1 MRLAPIAFSALAM
14 LGFLDANRQAK
25 ASPLP
30 EGDFVEPIAPVETA
44 APAVPQP
51 KAAIAPPEPIQ
62 TASQARAIAPRST
75 EKAVQKAEKVAT
87 SAPSS
92 QVTPPP
98 APAPEKIAAS
108 AENRSAAPAEPA
120 PVATTPAQ
128 ATPRPAAPQPVA
140 AAEAPAAT
148 PKADPE
154 TAVRPVAQRV
164 EREAPVV
171 AVAAVSESDAATA
184 ASAEVAPPVRAIAPR
199 IAEKQTAPSA
209 TISASAATATP
220 AVTGSSA
227 SSHIAGAAERV
238 IPPPGVE
245 VSAPAEVTDVIVA
258 PAVPVTFVEPTTPR
272 ISYSDP
278 IPLLKDDPLNDPR
291 EFRAGSM
298 HLETLPVVVS
308 PATDPSLR
316 SDTLLTADASPLSV
330 PDTTSAATESRSD
343 RHEAAVRSCLGENP
357 NLFRLIEREEGRY
370 LSQVLYDGQPGRIA
384 RGSDGRL
391 VCPGTAPVARTIET
405 TPGVQVAAAPA
416 EAPVAIAPVE
426 SELVTEGNSH
436 RRRYYYGY
444 TPYHPPIVVSHPRPV
459 VVERPYTVV
468 VERPRTVV
476 VERPVP
482 VVVERPVPVVVER
495 PVVPVVFHHLPVFE
509 IRYSRRVRRA
519 LRRHP
524 YRLVHYHYPYYYPEL
539 AYGGWPYAFGLREE
553 NADQPLTQPQQA
565 AETAN
570 LTLRFEGTV
579 AAAAPAEIA
588 TLAVPRG
595 SVDGA
600 IAPSG
605 SRTAAPVYA
614 RANESVVAV
623 RNRFSGSG
631 FFVEPASSPGGN
643 PNGLIVT
650 NAHVVENLQQGQ
662 TSTVTLA
669 DHSNRRARLI
679 GFDPSGTDLALLTLE
694 PSRYPNLDRLSGR
707 KPTFTGQPLRL
718 ADARSVQPGDP
729 AYVIGTPF
737 GQERFRNAL
746 TSGVVSKVNPDEVL
760 TDAQINPGN
769 SGGPLL
775 DENGNVIGVVALS
788 FARGG
793 NRGLSSAI
801 SSDRVRHL
809 LASAHAGHLAA
820 TAPLSRVTNA
830 TPLSFGQ
837 DAHGFVARA
846 EGRIDE
852 GDRLSDNGRRF
863 ETYSFQLPAPAQVAI
878 QIRSAFDSFLALR
891 RDVSRF
897 NDQTALEPVTEN
909 DDANITPNTRDA
921 AIRAN
926 LPAGTYVVFAG
937 SYGAGEAGPYDL
949 SVRVTSQGTRVA
961 TPARGLAEADAITA

>member
-1 MRLAPIAFSALAM
+1 MT
-14 LGFLDANRQAK
+14 Q
-25 ASPLP
+25 PL
-30 EGDFVEPIAPVETA
+30 
-44 APAVPQP
+44 
-51 KAAIAPPEPIQ
+51 
-62 TASQARAIAPRST
+62 
-75 EKAVQKAEKVAT
+75 
-87 SAPSS
+87 
-92 QVTPPP
+92 
-98 APAPEKIAAS
+98 
-108 AENRSAAPAEPA
+108 
-120 PVATTPAQ
+120 
-128 ATPRPAAPQPVA
+128 
-140 AAEAPAAT
+140 
-148 PKADPE
+148 
-154 TAVRPVAQRV
+154 AQRV

-171 AVAAVSESDAATA
+171 AVAAVSESDSATA

-199 IAEKQTAPSA
+199 IAEKQTAQST
-209 TISASAATATP
+209 TISVSAATATP
-220 AVTGSSA
+220 AAPGSSA
-227 SSHIAGAAERV
+227 SSRIASAAVEPV
-238 IPPPGVE
+238 IPTPGVE

-272 ISYSDP
+272 ISYSAP
-278 IPLLKDDPLNDPR
+278 IPLLEDDPLNDPR
-291 EFRAGSM
+291 EFRPGSM
-298 HLETLPVVVS
+298 HLETLPVVLS
-308 PATDPSLR
+308 PATASNLR
-316 SDTLLTADASPLSV
+316 GDTTLTADAATLSV

-343 RHEAAVRSCLGENP
+343 RHEAAVRSCLNENP
-357 NLFRLIEREEGRY
+357 NLFRLVEREEGRY
-370 LSQVLYDGQPGRIA
+370 LSQVLFNGQPRRIA
-384 RGSDGRL
+384 RGTDGRL

-416 EAPVAIAPVE
+416 AAPVAIAPVE

-436 RRRYYYGY
+436 RRRYYYSY
-444 TPYHPPIVVSHPRPV
+444 TPYHPPLVVSYPRP
-459 VVERPYTVV
+459 
-468 VERPRTVV
+468 VV

-495 PVVPVVFHHLPVFE
+495 PVPVVVERPAPILIPHLPVLE
-509 IRYSRRVRRA
+509 IRYDRRIRRA

-553 NADQPLTQPQQA
+553 NADPLLTQPQQEV
-565 AETAN
+565 ETAN
-570 LTLRFEGTV
+570 PTLRFEGTV
-579 AAAAPAEIA
+579 EAAAPAGIS
-588 TLAVPRG
+588 TLSVPRG
-595 SVDGA
+595 SAEAA

-614 RANESVVAV
+614 RASESVVAI
-623 RNRFSGSG
+623 RDRFSGSG
-631 FFVEPASSPGGN
+631 FFVEPASGPGGN
-643 PNGLIVT
+643 PNELIVT

-662 TSTVTLA
+662 TSMVTLA
-669 DHSNRRARLI
+669 DHSNRRARLV

-775 DENGNVIGVVALS
+775 DQHGNVMGVVALS

-809 LASAHAGHLAA
+809 LASAHTGQLAS

-878 QIRSAFDSFLALR
+878 QMRSAFIDSFLALR

-897 NDQTALEPVTEN
+897 EDQTALEPVTEN
-909 DDANITPNTRDA
+909 DDANPNALDS
-921 AIRAN
+921 AIRVTFRREPMWC
-926 LPAGTYVVFAG
+926 LPAATVQGKQ
-937 SYGAGEAGPYDL
+937 GP
-949 SVRVTSQGTRVA
+949 TT
-961 TPARGLAEADAITA
+961 

>member
-14 LGFLDANRQAK
+14 LGFLDANRQAN
-25 ASPLP
+25 ANPLS

-62 TASQARAIAPRST
+62 TAPQAHSTTPRST
-75 EKAVQKAEKVAT
+75 EKAAQKAEKVAT

-98 APAPEKIAAS
+98 APAPERIAVS
-108 AENRSAAPAEPA
+108 
-120 PVATTPAQ
+120 
-128 ATPRPAAPQPVA
+128 
-140 AAEAPAAT
+140 APAAT
-148 PKADPE
+148 PAPIAKAPAAPA
-154 TAVRPVAQRV
+154 TAAPNLAVQPVSRPVAVVQSEDSSGAVAQPVAQRV

-171 AVAAVSESDAATA
+171 AVAAVSESDSPIA
-184 ASAEVAPPVRAIAPR
+184 ASAEAAPPVRAIAPR
-199 IAEKQTAPSA
+199 IAEKQTAQSA
-209 TISASAATATP
+209 TIPASAATPTP

-227 SSHIAGAAERV
+227 PSYVADATVERV
-238 IPPPGVE
+238 TPAPVSPVE
-245 VSAPAEVTDVIVA
+245 VSAPAEVTEVIVA

-272 ISYSDP
+272 ISYSEP

-316 SDTLLTADASPLSV
+316 DGATLTADASTLRV
-330 PDTTSAATESRSD
+330 PDATSAATESRSD

-357 NLFRLIEREEGRY
+357 NLFRLVEREEGRY
-370 LSQVLYDGQPGRIA
+370 LSQVLYNGQPGRIA

-391 VCPGTAPVARTIET
+391 VCPDAVPVARTIET

-416 EAPVAIAPVE
+416 QAPVAIAPVE
-426 SELVTEGNSH
+426 AEVVTEGTSH
-436 RRRYYYGY
+436 RRHRYYYGY
-444 TPYHPPIVVSHPRPV
+444 RPYYPPVVVSYPRPV
-459 VVERPYTVV
+459 VVERAVP
-468 VERPRTVV
+468 VV

-495 PVVPVVFHHLPVFE
+495 PVPVLLRQLPVLE
-509 IRYSRRVRRA
+509 IRYDRRTRRA
-519 LRRHP
+519 LQHHP
-524 YRLVHYHYPYYYPEL
+524 YRLVHYHYPYYHPEL

-553 NADQPLTQPQQA
+553 NADSQLTQPQRE
-565 AETAN
+565 AETLN
-570 LTLRFEGTV
+570 PTHRFEGTLE
-579 AAAAPAEIA
+579 AAAPAEIT
-588 TLAVPRG
+588 TL
-595 SVDGA
+595 SVSTDAASVA
-600 IAPSG
+600 IAPRD

-614 RANESVVAV
+614 RANESVVAI
-623 RNRFSGSG
+623 RDRFSGSG
-631 FFVEPASSPGGN
+631 FFVEPASGPGGN
-643 PNGLIVT
+643 PNTLIVT

-662 TSTVTLA
+662 VSRVTLA
-669 DHSNRRARLI
+669 DNSDRRARLV

-694 PSRYPNLDRLSGR
+694 PSRYPNLDRLNGR
-707 KPTFTGQPLRL
+707 ESTFTGQPLRL
-718 ADARSVQPGDP
+718 ADTRSVQPGDP

-775 DENGNVIGVVALS
+775 DQDGNVMGVVALS

-809 LASAHAGHLAA
+809 LASAHTGHLAT

-837 DAHGFVARA
+837 DSHGIVARA
-846 EGRIDE
+846 EGIIDG

-863 ETYSFQLPAPAQVAI
+863 ETYSFQLPAAAQVSI

-897 NDQTALEPVTEN
+897 NDQTALEPVAEN
-909 DDANITPNTRDA
+909 DDANINPNARDA

-937 SYGAGEAGPYDL
+937 SYGAGDAGRYDL
-949 SVRVTSQGTRVA
+949 SVRVSPQGTRVA
-961 TPARGLAEADAITA
+961 TPAQGLAEENAVTV

>member
-14 LGFLDANRQAK
+14 LGFLDANRQAN
-25 ASPLP
+25 ASPLS

-62 TASQARAIAPRST
+62 TAPQARSTAPRPI
-75 EKAVQKAEKVAT
+75 EKAAQKAEKVAA

-98 APAPEKIAAS
+98 APAPERIAAS
-108 AENRSAAPAEPA
+108 PVNRSA
-120 PVATTPAQ
+120 T
-128 ATPRPAAPQPVA
+128 PQPVGS
-140 AAEAPAAT
+140 AEETPAAVLE
-148 PKADPE
+148 PA
-154 TAVRPVAQRV
+154 ARPVAQRV

-171 AVAAVSESDAATA
+171 AVAAVSESDSPIA
-184 ASAEVAPPVRAIAPR
+184 ASAEAAPPVRAIAPR
-199 IAEKQTAPSA
+199 IAEKQTAQSA
-209 TISASAATATP
+209 TIPASAATPTP

-227 SSHIAGAAERV
+227 PSYVADATVERV
-238 IPPPGVE
+238 SPAPVSPVE
-245 VSAPAEVTDVIVA
+245 VSAPAEVTEVIVP

-272 ISYSDP
+272 ISYSEP

-316 SDTLLTADASPLSV
+316 AGATLTADASTLRV
-330 PDTTSAATESRSD
+330 PDATSAVAESRSD

-357 NLFRLIEREEGRY
+357 NLFRLVEREEGRY
-370 LSQVLYDGQPGRIA
+370 LSQVLYNGQPGRIA

-391 VCPGTAPVARTIET
+391 VCPDAVPVARTIET

-416 EAPVAIAPVE
+416 QAPVAIAPVE
-426 SELVTEGNSH
+426 AEVVTEGTSH
-436 RRRYYYGY
+436 RRHRYYYGY
-444 TPYHPPIVVSHPRPV
+444 RPYYPPVVVSYPRPV
-459 VVERPYTVV
+459 VVERAVP
-468 VERPRTVV
+468 VV

-495 PVVPVVFHHLPVFE
+495 PVPVVVERPVPVLLRQLPVLE
-509 IRYSRRVRRA
+509 IRYDRRTRRA
-519 LRRHP
+519 LRHHP

-553 NADQPLTQPQQA
+553 NADSQLTQPQRE
-565 AETAN
+565 AETLN
-570 LTLRFEGTV
+570 PTHRFEGTLE
-579 AAAAPAEIA
+579 AAAPAEIT
-588 TLAVPRG
+588 TL
-595 SVDGA
+595 SVSTDAASVA

-614 RANESVVAV
+614 RANESVVAI
-623 RNRFSGSG
+623 RDRFSGSG
-631 FFVEPASSPGGN
+631 FFVEPASGPGGN
-643 PNGLIVT
+643 PNTLIVT

-662 TSTVTLA
+662 VSRVTLA
-669 DHSNRRARLI
+669 DNSDRRARLV

-694 PSRYPNLDRLSGR
+694 PSRYPNLDRLNGR
-707 KPTFTGQPLRL
+707 ESTFTGQPLRL
-718 ADARSVQPGDP
+718 ADTRSVQPGDP

-746 TSGVVSKVNPDEVL
+746 TSGVVSKINPDEVL

-775 DENGNVIGVVALS
+775 DQDGNVMGVVALS

-809 LASAHAGHLAA
+809 LASAHTGHLAT

-837 DAHGFVARA
+837 DSHGIVARA
-846 EGRIDE
+846 EGIIDG

-863 ETYSFQLPAPAQVAI
+863 ETFSFQLPAPAQVSI

-897 NDQTALEPVTEN
+897 NDQTALEPVAEN
-909 DDANITPNTRDA
+909 DDANINPNARDA

-937 SYGAGEAGPYDL
+937 SYGAGDAGRYDL
-949 SVRVTSQGTRVA
+949 SVRVSPQGTRVA
-961 TPARGLAEADAITA
+961 TPARGLAEGNAVMV

>member
-14 LGFLDANRQAK
+14 LGFLDANRQAN
-25 ASPLP
+25 ASPLS
-30 EGDFVEPIAPVETA
+30 EGDVVEPIAPVETA

-62 TASQARAIAPRST
+62 TAPQARTTAPRPI
-75 EKAVQKAEKVAT
+75 EKAAQKAEKVAA

-92 QVTPPP
+92 QVTPLP

-108 AENRSAAPAEPA
+108 AENRPAAPAEPA

-128 ATPRPAAPQPVA
+128 TAPRPAAPQPVA
-140 AAEAPAAT
+140 AAKVSEAAAE
-148 PKADPE
+148 E
-154 TAVRPVAQRV
+154 TSEVAVRPVAQRV

-171 AVAAVSESDAATA
+171 AVAAVSESDSATA

-199 IAEKQTAPSA
+199 IAEKQTAQST
-209 TISASAATATP
+209 TIPASAVTATP
-220 AVTGSSA
+220 AATGSSA
-227 SSHIAGAAERV
+227 SSRIASATVEPV
-238 IPPPGVE
+238 IPTPGVE

-272 ISYSDP
+272 ISYSAP
-278 IPLLKDDPLNDPR
+278 IPLLEDDPLNDPR
-291 EFRAGSM
+291 EFRPGSM
-298 HLETLPVVVS
+298 HLETLPVVLS
-308 PATDPSLR
+308 PATDSSLQG
-316 SDTLLTADASPLSV
+316 DTTLTADAATLSV

-343 RHEAAVRSCLGENP
+343 RHEAAVRSCLNENP
-357 NLFRLIEREEGRY
+357 NLFRLVEREEGRY
-370 LSQVLYDGQPGRIA
+370 LSQVLFNGQPGRIA
-384 RGSDGRL
+384 RGTDGRL

-416 EAPVAIAPVE
+416 AAPVAIAPVE

-436 RRRYYYGY
+436 RRRYYYSY
-444 TPYHPPIVVSHPRPV
+444 TPYHPPLVVSYPRP
-459 VVERPYTVV
+459 
-468 VERPRTVV
+468 VV

-495 PVVPVVFHHLPVFE
+495 PVPVVVERPAPILIPHLPVLE
-509 IRYSRRVRRA
+509 IRYDRRIRRA

-553 NADQPLTQPQQA
+553 NADPLLTQPQQEV
-565 AETAN
+565 ETAN
-570 LTLRFEGTV
+570 PTLRFEGTV
-579 AAAAPAEIA
+579 EAAAPAEIS
-588 TLAVPRG
+588 TLSVPRG
-595 SVDGA
+595 SAEAA

-614 RANESVVAV
+614 RASESVVAI
-623 RNRFSGSG
+623 RDRFSGSG
-631 FFVEPASSPGGN
+631 FFVEPASGPGGN
-643 PNGLIVT
+643 PSGLIVT

-662 TSTVTLA
+662 TSQVALA
-669 DHSNRRARLI
+669 DNTTRRARLV

-694 PSRYPNLDRLSGR
+694 PSRYPNLDRLNR
-707 KPTFTGQPLRL
+707 KAPPFAGQPLRL

-775 DENGNVIGVVALS
+775 DQHGNVMGVVALS

-809 LASAHAGHLAA
+809 LASAHTGQLAS

-878 QIRSAFDSFLALR
+878 QMRSAFIDSFLALR

-897 NDQTALEPVTEN
+897 EDQTALEPVTEN
-909 DDANITPNTRDA
+909 DDANPNTLDS

-937 SYGAGEAGPYDL
+937 SYGAGQAGPYDL

-961 TPARGLAEADAITA
+961 TPARGLSEENAVTV